1 MGTLLVWVAGAKG
14 PQMNARLLP
23 IFNSIAKVA
32 WVLFLVAL
40 PVTSFPYFPPTF
52 GGGTLVRPLSVYP
65 LLVLLILATIPRL
78 LTRPLPKATLSLL
91 PFALIAVAS
100 SVISLLRNIEPA
112 LGISVIERVA
122 RAMIT
127 LGVGGAIYL
136 TIVLWPRSVSDLKAA
151 LRWIY
156 AGMGIAMFVGS
167 LQTIYI
173 IHFTPAW
180 FALMNNLQKYV
191 STRRLINNRISG
203 LTYEPNWFAEQISF
217 MLLPWLLSS
226 VLNGYSVFKW
236 RWHKLTIEWILL
248 LWSIALLPFTFSRA
262 GVLNLV
268 GLAFAGLIFFRYR
281 PASLTAAQPDPAR
294 TKRKRWIRRLLEGSL
309 AIALIFGAI
318 FVVGTRNEFFSRLW
332 SYWLTKSNPTLS
344 GYVKYLGFGAR
355 FIYSETAY
363 NTYNAFPVLGVGLGN
378 YAFFFEEMLPD
389 RPINLT
395 PEVLRL
401 ITPEEG
407 RNRLITAKNF
417 YLRLLAETGLV
428 GTAAFFAFLA
438 AVGGCALY
446 LWLSPDRAPSFWG
459 TAGLLGMLAFAISAF
474 SFDSLALPNLWVIL
488 GLTTAAATIYQN
500 QDLANSLSSIKEQ

>member
-1 MGTLLVWVAGAKG
+1 
-14 PQMNARLLP
+14 MNERLL
-23 IFNSIAKVA
+23 FLLNRIAKIA
-32 WVLFLVAL
+32 WVLFLLAL

-78 LTRPLPKATLSLL
+78 FTRPLPKAVLSLL

-112 LGISVIERVA
+112 LGVSVIERVA

-127 LGVGGAIYL
+127 LGLGGAIYL
-136 TIVLWPRSVSDLKAA
+136 TIVLWPRSVADLKAA
-151 LRWIY
+151 LRWLY

-167 LQTIYI
+167 LQAIYV
-173 IHFTPAW
+173 IHFTPTW
-180 FALMNNLQKYV
+180 YSWMNELQQFV

-236 RWHKLTIEWILL
+236 RWRKVTVEWILL
-248 LWSIALLPFTFSRA
+248 LWAIGLLPFTFSRA

-268 GLAFAGLIFFRYR
+268 GLAFVGLFFFRYR
-281 PASLTAAQPDPAR
+281 PAALRAGRPDNRPA
-294 TKRKRWIRRLLEGSL
+294 KPKRWVRRLLEVGL
-309 AIALIFGAI
+309 AIALIFGSI
-318 FVVGTRNEFFSRLW
+318 FVAGSRNEFFSRLW
-332 SYWLTKSNPTLS
+332 SYWLDKSNPTLA
-344 GYVKYLGFGAR
+344 GYIKYLGFGAR
-355 FIYSETAY
+355 FTYSETAY

-428 GTAAFFAFLA
+428 GTAAFMAFLA

-446 LWLSPDRAPSFWG
+446 LWLSPDRPPSYWG
-459 TAGLLGMLAFAISAF
+459 TAGLLGILAFALSAF
-474 SFDSLALPNLWVIL
+474 SFDSLALPNMWVIL
-488 GLTTAAATIYQN
+488 GFTTAAANIYQE
-500 QDLANSLSSIKEQ
+500 LE